1 MNHYIIAAII
11 AVAVLGA
18 AYLLTLGE
26 AVVLR
31 GRRPKRKVNP
41 PTLEED
47 ALLDRALTE
56 DATPTVPVLTPKP
69 KAARKPRH
77 GKRRHK

>member
-1 MNHYIIAAII
+1 MNHHIIAAII

-18 AYLLTLGE
+18 AYLLIL
-26 AVVLR
+26 
-31 GRRPKRKVNP
+31 KRKVNP
-41 PTLEED
+41 PTLGED

-69 KAARKPRH
+69 KTPRKPRH

>member
-1 MNHYIIAAII
+1 MNHHIIAAII

-18 AYLLTLGE
+18 AYLLIL
-26 AVVLR
+26 
-31 GRRPKRKVNP
+31 KRKVNP

-47 ALLDRALTE
+47 AL
-56 DATPTVPVLTPKP
+56 PTVPVLTPKP